1 MARIFT
7 TLLGIAVVLALIT
20 GPIGY
25 ALHEQRQLRN
35 FRVVSDGVLY
45 RSGQMSREGL
55 QRVLHDYLIR
65 TVITLRDKRAPGQLP
80 PDQAEEEYC
89 RDQGI
94 MYRRIPPRSW
104 DARDGDAPADEGV
117 RTFKEIMSN
126 PRNYPVLVHCFNG
139 IHRSGA
145 YCAIYRMEFE
155 HWTNQQA
162 MAEMKACGYTN
173 LEEELDILQYLEDYV
188 PSWRPLPEPKLLPL
202 SLTSGANKTR

>member
-1 MARIFT
+1 
-7 TLLGIAVVLALIT
+7 
-20 GPIGY
+20 
-25 ALHEQRQLRN
+25 
-35 FRVVSDGVLY
+35 
-45 RSGQMSREGL
+45 
-55 QRVLHDYLIR
+55 
-65 TVITLRDKRAPGQLP
+65 
-80 PDQAEEEYC
+80 
-89 RDQGI
+89 